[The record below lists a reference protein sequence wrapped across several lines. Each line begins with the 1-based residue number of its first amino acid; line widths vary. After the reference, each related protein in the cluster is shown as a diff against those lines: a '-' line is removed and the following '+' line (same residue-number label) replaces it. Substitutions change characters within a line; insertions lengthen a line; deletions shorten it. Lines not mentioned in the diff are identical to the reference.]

1 MTVYTFLIITNILLQ
16 DKIEGSP
23 PSVIGDLSSILVI
36 MFWPQVLS
44 FDFERKWWMLSQ
56 KCTVCTKFDIY
67 VFVNENT
74 LFSLHEHVMMLH
86 AN

>member
-1 MTVYTFLIITNILLQ
+1 MITKIELRSPIPEGGEPSILSCNNIFVIIRNVYTVICYN
-16 DKIEGSP
+16 KI
-23 PSVIGDLSSILVI
+23 
-36 MFWPQVLS
+36 
-44 FDFERKWWMLSQ
+44 
-56 KCTVCTKFDIY
+56 DIC